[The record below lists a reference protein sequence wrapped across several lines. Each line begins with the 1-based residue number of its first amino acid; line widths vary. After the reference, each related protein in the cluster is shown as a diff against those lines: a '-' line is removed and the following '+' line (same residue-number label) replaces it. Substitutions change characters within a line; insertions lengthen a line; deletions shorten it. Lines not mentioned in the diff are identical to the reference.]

1 MAQRRERGFTLM
13 ELMIAVAVIGLL
25 AAVAYPSYQGQVR
38 KANRSAAQQFMADV
52 ASREQQVL
60 LDLRSYVAVGATAN
74 FPNAPTAA
82 TNPGL
87 SLLVPQK
94 AADNYDFVVAAPAPT
109 ASAPMPTFSIT
120 ATAKG
125 NQTADGNLSLNSQG
139 VKTPAGKW

>member
-1 MAQRRERGFTLM
+1 MAQRRERGFTLI
-13 ELMIAVAVIGLL
+13 ELMITVAVIDVL
-25 AAVAYPSYQGQVR
+25 AAVAYPSYLGQVR

-60 LDLRSYVAVGATAN
+60 LDLRSYVAVAATAH

-82 TNPGL
+82 SNKGL
-87 SLLVPQK
+87 ALVVPPR
-94 AADNYDFVVAAPAPT
+94 ASDNYDFVVAAPAPT

-125 NQTADGNLSLNSQG
+125 KQVADGNLTLDSQG
-139 VKTPAGKW
+139 VKTPAAKW